1 MLAAMSR
8 TANKLG
14 KTHMANQNFA
24 EPRAPT
30 SVDVD
35 LGARIRELRLSR
47 GVTQVDLGDAIG
59 LTFQQVQ
66 KYEWGKNRIS
76 VGRLFKIAEALK
88 VNVADLLPG
97 HKNYR
102 DTENGRIS
110 PEDFRVLRALRSI
123 NDEAIREKMI
133 DLIEFVAK
141 KYEL

>member
-1 MLAAMSR
+1 M
-8 TANKLG
+8 
-14 KTHMANQNFA
+14 
-24 EPRAPT
+24 
-30 SVDVD
+30 
-35 LGARIRELRLSR
+35 RLSR